1 MYRAGLPQH
10 ASSRIKPRRIGTSR
24 RESDLPRLGIT
35 GRDFWG
41 LQEEAGVVEMRPSK
55 PLAGKMAMD
64 WSGCPIVVSRPGYI
78 SGAPALRDDPRVPAD
93 LVVENM
99 DLGES
104 AQDVVDNYQ
113 LRTPP
118 ADVLAVYEYAELQ
131 RALSPAR

>member
-1 MYRAGLPQH
+1 
-10 ASSRIKPRRIGTSR
+10 
-24 RESDLPRLGIT
+24 
-35 GRDFWG
+35 
-41 LQEEAGVVEMRPSK
+41 MRPSK